1 MNTAEF
7 LAQKY
12 GSPILKSDEVAEVL
26 RVTTKTFQN
35 GLSDGRYPIKSWR
48 RGFFHVDDVAR
59 FIDGQSSA
67 ANQPDV
73 VGRSASA
80 SASRSDRR

>member
-1 MNTAEF
+1 MNTSEF
-7 LAQKY
+7 LAQKF
-12 GSPILKSDEVAEVL
+12 GSPILTSDEVAQIL
-26 RVTTKTFQN
+26 RVKVKTFQN

-73 VGRSASA
+73 VGHSASA
-80 SASRSDRR
+80 SASRRDQK